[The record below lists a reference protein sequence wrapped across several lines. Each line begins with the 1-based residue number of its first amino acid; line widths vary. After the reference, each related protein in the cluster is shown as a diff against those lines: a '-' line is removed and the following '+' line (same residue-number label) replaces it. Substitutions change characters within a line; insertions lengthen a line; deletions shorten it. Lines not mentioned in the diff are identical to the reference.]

1 MMPTLYEKQHFT
13 FTTAGICKLHDCIS
27 CVVTE
32 GRNSVYECDFEY
44 PVNGDNFDE
53 IKIGRTIVVRH
64 DDTSDL
70 QPFDIVSY
78 SKPINGIVSFHAVH
92 ISYRLS
98 RVVASITD
106 TSGISG
112 AFEQFATKSKPGAAG
127 FNYWTD
133 IESGTAFPLADGI
146 PRSVREM
153 LGGTEGSILDTY
165 GGEYEWDGNTV
176 KLWQHRG
183 EATQFSIRY
192 GVNMTDY
199 KDETDASECYSA
211 IVPYY
216 VKEDNNE
223 MTIVQGNMVSLGLP
237 TPLGTNYAVVAVDF
251 SDQFQDGV
259 PTMGQLE
266 NLARQKL
273 WDDSPV
279 LPNRNIEV
287 KFVRLQ
293 DTGEYD
299 EYEDLLK
306 CRLCDTVKV
315 EFPQYKTAARFK
327 IVKIVFDVLQERYT
341 EMELGTLSTTLAEAL
356 GVSQFGSDNKPTAGQ
371 SASYSGNVL
380 RFGNLRI
387 YTGKVNT
394 ANTGRATITFPTGT
408 FSQVITA
415 IPYCGQGGFGGYD
428 TTSVTELT
436 TSKVTLYQYNSAGA
450 AMDVG
455 VVVIGLA

>member
-1 MMPTLYEKQHFT
+1 
-13 FTTAGICKLHDCIS
+13 
-27 CVVTE
+27 
-32 GRNSVYECDFEY
+32 
-44 PVNGDNFDE
+44 
-53 IKIGRTIVVRH
+53 
-64 DDTSDL
+64 
-70 QPFDIVSY
+70 
-78 SKPINGIVSFHAVH
+78 
-92 ISYRLS
+92 
-98 RVVASITD
+98 
-106 TSGISG
+106 
-112 AFEQFATKSKPGAAG
+112 
-127 FNYWTD
+127 
-133 IESGTAFPLADGI
+133 
-146 PRSVREM
+146 M

-251 SDQFQDGV
+251 SDHFQDGV

-327 IVKIVFDVLQERYT
+327 IVKTVFDVLQERYT

-356 GVSQFGSDNKPTAGQ
+356 GISQFGSDN
-371 SASYSGNVL
+371 SGGSSGGVVGGL
-380 RFGNLRI
+380 RQ
-387 YTGKVNT
+387 
-394 ANTGRATITFPTGT
+394 ITTSG
-408 FSQVITA
+408 
-415 IPYCGQGGFGGYD
+415 
-428 TTSVTELT
+428 TTSVSGALQIPTAYQSKPLLGLYISGSASLVYRRDTQYLT
-436 TSKVTLYQYNSAGA
+436 VMQQDSSY
-450 AMDVG
+450 
-455 VVVIGLA
+455 GLIPRANTTVSITAWTTG